1 MVGIREMMSR
11 LSTTEVGP
19 RQLIDALSQVV
30 DKFSR
35 ETGIVTQLMPSVEEI
50 PLSPH
55 TCREVVR
62 IVQEA
67 LQNIRKH
74 SGAKHAIVRLSTVD
88 DWFVLN
94 IDDDGRGFP
103 EIEEKSWRRYWRE
116 TGRRTPRVIKER
128 VGYLGGRL
136 TVNSSPAEG
145 ARLEISLPTRGATQP
160 PVLPL

>member
-1 MVGIREMMSR
+1 M
-11 LSTTEVGP
+11 
-19 RQLIDALSQVV
+19 
-30 DKFSR
+30 
-35 ETGIVTQLMPSVEEI
+35 
-50 PLSPH
+50 
-55 TCREVVR
+55 R

-67 LQNIRKH
+67 LQNIRRH
-74 SGAKHAIVRLSTVD
+74 SGAKHAHVRLSTKD
-88 DWFVLN
+88 DWFILN

-103 EIEEKSWRRYWRE
+103 AIEERTWTRRRRE
-116 TGRRTPRVIKER
+116 TGQSTPRVISER